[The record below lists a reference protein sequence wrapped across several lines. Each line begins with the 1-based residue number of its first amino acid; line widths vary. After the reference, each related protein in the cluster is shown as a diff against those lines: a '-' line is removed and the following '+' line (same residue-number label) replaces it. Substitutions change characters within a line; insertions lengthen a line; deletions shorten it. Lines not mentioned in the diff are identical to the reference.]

1 MNRKRTCTGIQKYR
15 DPGKGSGRKTE
26 RLRWLTLLRTNA
38 DDLVIDNVSIVI
50 WSLNLGE
57 RIWNRWV
64 HGNWSKAREE
74 SAPQEKV
81 CTLLSK
87 RERKRE
93 RQREREASSSNK
105 QKYFQ
110 YSVTASL
117 FSTNLKLLHSYYNTK
132 DDYSS
137 HLKIRIVS

>member
-1 MNRKRTCTGIQKYR
+1 MNRKRTCTGILKYR

-26 RLRWLTLLRTNA
+26 RLRWLTLLRTNV
-38 DDLVIDNVSIVI
+38 DDLVIDNVFIVI

-74 SAPQEKV
+74 TAPQEKV
-81 CTLLSK
+81 CTLLS
-87 RERKRE
+87 
-93 RQREREASSSNK
+93 QRERERERERGIFIK
-105 QKYFQ
+105 QTKNFQ

-117 FSTNLKLLHSYYNTK
+117 FSTKLKLLHSYYNTK

-137 HLKIRIVS
+137 YLKIRIVS